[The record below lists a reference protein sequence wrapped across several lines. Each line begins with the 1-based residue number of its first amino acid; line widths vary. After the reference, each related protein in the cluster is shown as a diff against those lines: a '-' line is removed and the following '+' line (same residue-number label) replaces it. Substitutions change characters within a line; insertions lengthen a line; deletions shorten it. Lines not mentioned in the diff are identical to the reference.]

1 MFLKDIADTTEQL
14 LLEQMLLQQMF
25 APAKVGTAILFT
37 FC

>member
-1 MFLKDIADTTEQL
+1 MFLKNIVDTTEQL
-14 LLEQMLLQQMF
+14 PLEQMLLEQMF